1 MKTFS
6 HPIVSTCR
14 IVRTHRPGV
23 LRILKPVLFVTLV
36 MFAMVTL
43 EHAKNTSALADN
55 SGPAQE
61 LPRAVHKTTPPLFQ
75 EWNFENQVEAKL
87 PPEFFSHTLG
97 TGAPTGWQVVTDLNA
112 PSRTHVLLQ
121 PAACPHENCYQIL
134 TAENSRVNYVDLS
147 VRILAKLGT
156 PSAGAG
162 LVFNAQNGKNFYAV
176 MVFPATN
183 TLKVLKVIKAQTTL
197 LNEAP
202 VIPKNDSEWHTLRV
216 QRNTIVSQ
224 DFIEISFD
232 NQLILSFS
240 DSSLGAGQVGVAT
253 TGDGVFAFDNL
264 RAMEL
269 LTSRPLSRPAA
280 Y

>member
-1 MKTFS
+1 MS
-6 HPIVSTCR
+6 
-14 IVRTHRPGV
+14 
-23 LRILKPVLFVTLV
+23 FVTLA
-36 MFAMVTL
+36 MFAIAAI
-43 EHAKNTSALADN
+43 EHASYNLALADN
-55 SGPAQE
+55 SGPARE

-75 EWNFENQVEAKL
+75 EWDFEKQVEAKL
-87 PPEFFSHTLG
+87 PPEFISHTLG
-97 TGAPTGWQVVTDLNA
+97 TGAPTDWQIVTDPSA

-121 PAACPHENCYQIL
+121 PATCSHENCYQIL

-147 VRILAKLGT
+147 VRIHSRLGT

-162 LVFNAQNGKNFYAV
+162 LVFNAQDGQNFYSV

-183 TLKVLKVIKAQTTL
+183 TLKIFKVLNGQTAL
-197 LNEAP
+197 LKETP
-202 VIPKNDSEWHTLRV
+202 VIPKDDGEWHFLRI
-216 QRNTIVSQ
+216 QRNTIISQ

-240 DSSLGAGQVGVAT
+240 DSSLDAGQVGVAT

-264 RAMEL
+264 RAMEML
-269 LTSRPLSRPAA
+269 ANRPLSRPAA

>member
-1 MKTFS
+1 MKTY
-6 HPIVSTCR
+6 PIAVKSMLGIESINQGTRQQIFRSLVS
-14 IVRTHRPGV
+14 VS
-23 LRILKPVLFVTLV
+23 LA
-36 MFAMVTL
+36 MFAIFAV
-43 EHAKNTSALADN
+43 EHFSYHLALADN
-55 SGPAQE
+55 SGPARE

-75 EWNFENQVEAKL
+75 EWNFEKQIEAKL
-87 PPEFFSHTLG
+87 PPELSSHTLG
-97 TGAPTGWQVVTDLNA
+97 TGAPTDWQIVTDPSA

-121 PAACPHENCYQIL
+121 PATCSHENCYQIL

-147 VRILAKLGT
+147 VRIHSRLGT

-162 LVFNAQNGKNFYAV
+162 LVFNAQGGKTFYSV

-183 TLKVLKVIKAQTTL
+183 TLKVFKVINGQSML
-197 LNEAP
+197 LKESS
-202 VIPKNDSEWHTLRV
+202 VTPKDDGEWHFLRI
-216 QRNTIVSQ
+216 QRNTIISQ

-264 RAMEL
+264 RAMEM
-269 LTSRPLSRPAA
+269 LTNRPLSRPAA